1 MVILVMMV
9 KYDDE
14 DENAEEEQDGL
25 DLLSLADF
33 DNERGGGGELGCQG
47 GGHQGGEESKTEH
60 TEKNNFIFHFL
71 FFVGAGHQGGEES
84 KTEHSEQFQLLHSTR
99 FRQWRTERSYQNT
112 S

>member
-1 MVILVMMV
+1 MANNSSVIRNCDVAAGGLEYIVLIVTMVILVMMV
-9 KYDDE
+9 KYDD
-14 DENAEEEQDGL
+14 EEQDGL

-33 DNERGGGGELGCQG
+33 DGERGGGGELGCQG

-60 TEKNNFIFHFL
+60 
-71 FFVGAGHQGGEES
+71 
-84 KTEHSEQFQLLHSTR
+84 SEQFQLLCSTI

>member
-1 MVILVMMV
+1 MMV
-9 KYDDE
+9 KYDD
-14 DENAEEEQDGL
+14 EEQDGL

-33 DNERGGGGELGCQG
+33 DGERGGGGELGCQG
-47 GGHQGGEESKTEH
+47 AGRQGGEEESKTEH
-60 TEKNNFIFHFL
+60 TEVKKIFFIFY

-84 KTEHSEQFQLLHSTR
+84 KTEHSEQFQLLCSTI